1 MSMPLTIYES
11 FWKSRDGLPPTSVQG
26 VYKTITSN
34 ADSTKAI
41 DAPSAWIFEN
51 YTELTGIACA
61 KLPSS
66 PPKTGTLH
74 EQMPQLEKTY
84 FLNTEADVLR
94 AFFFYLL
101 HPVHIAVSD
110 MLETGTLDCKGE
122 QSAAGGCQTDIR
134 WVYRTRDQTTNI
146 AVLELK
152 NTNVIYWDDFKR
164 AMVAPENA
172 EKKRDSAYGCVNQ
185 TFFTGNAYW
194 LSKQARKYASN
205 MGIEDVAIFDWGVM
219 FIFDFS
225 GIDEDKQYPTIPRG
239 IWFEEIS
246 RNTDK
251 GDTFRSLLLGFLIRA
266 LTQKNIPLSIQL
278 PAV

>member
-1 MSMPLTIYES
+1 MPLTIYES

-122 QSAAGGCQTDIR
+122 QSAAGVVKPISDGCT
-134 WVYRTRDQTTNI
+134 V
-146 AVLELK
+146 
-152 NTNVIYWDDFKR
+152 R
-164 AMVAPENA
+164 AIKP
-172 EKKRDSAYGCVNQ
+172 
-185 TFFTGNAYW
+185 
-194 LSKQARKYASN
+194 
-205 MGIEDVAIFDWGVM
+205 
-219 FIFDFS
+219 
-225 GIDEDKQYPTIPRG
+225 PT
-239 IWFEEIS
+239 
-246 RNTDK
+246 
-251 GDTFRSLLLGFLIRA
+251 
-266 LTQKNIPLSIQL
+266 L
-278 PAV
+278 PFWN